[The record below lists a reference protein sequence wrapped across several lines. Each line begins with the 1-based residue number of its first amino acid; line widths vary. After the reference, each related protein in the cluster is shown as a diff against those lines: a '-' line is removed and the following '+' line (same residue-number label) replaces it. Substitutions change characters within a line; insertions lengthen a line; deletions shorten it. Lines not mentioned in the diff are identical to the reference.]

1 MCRNNRVRS
10 RLTVA
15 VIVVAFPFS
24 AGGCG
29 FGRGPTPTST
39 VTPIITPPVT
49 TTTAPIVTPPVT
61 TMTAPIVTPPV
72 TSMTIMTPQA
82 YCTGVWT
89 TPLALQAQS
98 IDEIPYLSK
107 IFACTTQAG
116 DATELINTSD
126 IVWEIDSSPGGRA
139 VRHAPADWKQAIFRS
154 SVPAAYNA
162 VMEPH
167 SSISVAAP
175 PASTSWYASPAL
187 TVLWKS
193 QDTYIRATEDK
204 ATEQFKKVLPEVASP
219 SSKRGQAWIV
229 CGLAAYDLATSPKS
243 SGDSSTDTSDVS
255 SLVTFAQQLG
265 QSSANCRDRIHAA
278 DAQDLLAGDVKAA
291 TLPEAKAIAT
301 GDQWI
306 NESRN
311 SLRGAKLLEGLFSRF
326 HL

>member
-126 IVWEIDSSPGGRA
+126 IVWEIDSSPGGAQSDTHRPTGSRPSFGRRCQ
-139 VRHAPADWKQAIFRS
+139 RHTTQ
-154 SVPAAYNA
+154 
-162 VMEPH
+162 
-167 SSISVAAP
+167 
-175 PASTSWYASPAL
+175 
-187 TVLWKS
+187 
-193 QDTYIRATEDK
+193 
-204 ATEQFKKVLPEVASP
+204 
-219 SSKRGQAWIV
+219 
-229 CGLAAYDLATSPKS
+229 
-243 SGDSSTDTSDVS
+243 
-255 SLVTFAQQLG
+255 
-265 QSSANCRDRIHAA
+265 
-278 DAQDLLAGDVKAA
+278 
-291 TLPEAKAIAT
+291 
-301 GDQWI
+301 
-306 NESRN
+306 
-311 SLRGAKLLEGLFSRF
+311 
-326 HL
+326 